1 MKLNSAVAAAL
12 LAGGAFATDKLTAD
26 KVEADIKTDKLQ
38 NVLWNFN
45 KIARD
50 NGGNRAFGLPG
61 YNASLDFVLERVV
74 TRFGKHFDTTVQPFT
89 HLFARTFDISLTGP
103 DGEDVRVITLQYNNP
118 TPLPGGV
125 TGELVAVP
133 IDDVRGSGCFAD
145 QWEGIDP
152 TGKIALIKRGTCPI
166 ADKLRFAKNLGAV
179 GAVLIN
185 NVPGD
190 SISSATLSAEN
201 YGLIAPVGVVTY
213 EQGYEWHEAVTAGES
228 LEVNLIV
235 DAIAE
240 DRESW
245 NIISE
250 TKEGDPNSVI
260 VLGAHLDGVQEGA
273 GINDDGSGS
282 AALLELAGSI
292 KKYKGFK
299 NKVRFAW
306 WGAEESGLVGSRYYG
321 AQLTEAEADAIKF
334 YFNYDMIGSP
344 NPTYAV
350 YADTDAH
357 KTGGKFLFDYLTEK
371 GFPAEYGAFGT
382 SSDYVAFLE
391 LGIPSSG
398 IFTGAGAPQDPCYH
412 TACDDLAN
420 INWDAITVNAKAA
433 GRAMAELAL
442 SVEGI
447 PPRETTSV
455 NPKSKR
461 GVARALTKWANIA
474 NVVEK
479 SHSCSGDSK
488 STI

>member
-1 MKLNSAVAAAL
+1 MKLNSLVYTGL
-12 LAGGAFATDKLTAD
+12 LAGGAIANEAITPD
-26 KVEADIKTDKLQ
+26 KVEADIQTDKLQ

-61 YNASLDFVLERVV
+61 YNASMDFVLERVR
-74 TRFGKHFDTTVQPFT
+74 TRFGKYFDTTVQPFT
-89 HLFARTFDISLTGP
+89 HLFVATNFIGLTGP
-103 DGEDVRVITLQYNNP
+103 DGEDVRVATLMYNNP
-118 TPLPGGV
+118 TALPGGA

-152 TGKIALIKRGTCPI
+152 TGKIVLVKRGSCAI
-166 ADKLRFAKNLGAV
+166 SEKLRFAKDLGALAV
-179 GAVLIN
+179 VLIN
-185 NVPGD
+185 NVPGE
-190 SISSATLSAEN
+190 SIGAATLSAEN
-201 YGLIAPVGVVTY
+201 VGKIAPVGVVTY
-213 EQGYEWHEAVTAGES
+213 EKGYEWFEAVSAGES
-228 LEVNLIV
+228 LEVTLVV
-235 DAIAE
+235 DAVAE
-240 DRESW
+240 DRQTW
-245 NIISE
+245 NIIAE

-260 VLGAHLDGVQEGA
+260 VLGAHLDSVQEGP
-273 GINDDGSGS
+273 GVNDDGSGS

-344 NPTYAV
+344 FPTYTV
-350 YADTDAH
+350 YADSDAH
-357 KTGGKFLFDYLTEK
+357 KTGGQILVDYITEK
-371 GFPAEYGAFGT
+371 GFPAEYGGFGT

-398 IFTGAGAPQDPCYH
+398 IFTGAGAPTDPCYH
-412 TACDDLAN
+412 LACDGIDN
-420 INWDAITVNAKAA
+420 INWDAITVNTRAA
-433 GRAMAELAL
+433 GRAMAQLAL
-442 SVEGI
+442 SVDGI
-447 PPRETTSV
+447 PPREKTTV

-461 GVARALTKWANIA
+461 AIARDLTKWAGLA

-479 SHSCSGDSK
+479 QHSCSGEEK
-488 STI
+488 STV

>member
-1 MKLNSAVAAAL
+1 MRPIGGRLKQATAVPPTC
-12 LAGGAFATDKLTAD
+12 TDCLHR
-26 KVEADIKTDKLQ
+26 LQ
-38 NVLWNFN
+38 NVLWNLN

-50 NGGNRAFGLPG
+50 NGGNRAFGTPG

-74 TRFGKHFDTTVQPFT
+74 TRFGKYFDTTVQPFT
-89 HLFARTFDISLTGP
+89 HLFAATHSIKLTGP
-103 DGEDVRVITLQYNNP
+103 SGENVRVETLQYNNP

-125 TGELVAVP
+125 TGELIAVP
-133 IDDVRGSGCFAD
+133 IDDTRGSGCFAD

-152 TGKIALIKRGTCPI
+152 TGKIVIVKRGACAI

-179 GAVLIN
+179 GAILIN
-185 NVPGD
+185 NVPGEA
-190 SISSATLSAEN
+190 IGSATLSAEN
-201 YGLIAPVGVVTY
+201 YGFIAPVGVVTY
-213 EQGYEWHEAVTAGES
+213 EKGYEWFNAVTAGQS
-228 LEVNLIV
+228 LTVTLIV
-235 DAIAE
+235 DAVAE
-240 DRESW
+240 DRQTW

-250 TKEGDPNSVI
+250 TKEGDPNSVV
-260 VLGAHLDGVQEGA
+260 VLGAHLDSVQAGA

-299 NKVRFAW
+299 NKIRLAW
-306 WGAEESGLVGSRYYG
+306 WGAEESGLVGSNYYG

-344 NPTYAV
+344 FPEYTV

-371 GFPAEYGAFGT
+371 GYPATWGGFGT

-398 IFTGAGAPQDPCYH
+398 LFTGAGAPTDPNYH
-412 TACDDLAN
+412 TVKDDLDN

-433 GRAMAELAL
+433 GRAVAELAL

-447 PPRETTSV
+447 PPRTKTSV

-461 GVARALTKWANIA
+461 GVARELAKWAGVANI
-474 NVVEK
+474 VEK
-479 SHSCSGDSK
+479 QHSCGGGEK